1 MNKQN
6 DVLELYFL
14 LFPLTGLSKN
24 AVIFK
29 IQSLGQ
35 EYYLGRNVNT
45 ILYLNSLGYNVL
57 KFRGFF
63 FVVSFEKQCIHIPYI
78 L

>member
-1 MNKQN
+1 MMSRT
-6 DVLELYFL
+6 VVPFISI
-14 LFPLTGLSKN
+14 TSLSKN
-24 AVIFK
+24 AIIFK

-35 EYYLGRNVNT
+35 EYYLGRNANT

-63 FVVSFEKQCIHIPYI
+63 VVSFEKQCIHIPYI